1 MIAIKIK
8 IDVSG
13 DLVSGVRS
21 KSVRRARAE
30 DGGRG
35 TEGRGLSPRRAG
47 FRPYRRTGRAKPMF
61 MRVL

>member
-30 DGGRG
+30 DEDGDRRQRTFPPAGGI
-35 TEGRGLSPRRAG
+35 
-47 FRPYRRTGRAKPMF
+47 
-61 MRVL
+61 